1 MLGTMSRLWQTVRPI
16 RFRLYLGLLS
26 ALTASLVALM
36 IPQVLEYLVDQLAT
50 DAVAATIW
58 TGGAIV
64 LGLGVVEA
72 ALIWMRR
79 TFAVSPS
86 TTVEK
91 LIRVDFYRKVQN
103 MPVSFHDAWGSGQL
117 LSRMLTDI
125 NQIRRWIAF
134 GMIMAVTSAVT
145 IVVGMILLWRSSAI
159 LAIIF
164 FLAAVPVSVIAYR
177 FNRNFSILSRRSQ
190 DQNGDLATTIEQS
203 VQGIRVL
210 KAFGRGPTALDG
222 FTEQAEEL
230 RMTEVR
236 KATAIARFD
245 MFMFTLPELALGVAL
260 LVGLYQTA
268 NGAIS
273 TGQLASYFATATL
286 VVGPVRQLGML
297 LGQAVNATTA
307 LDRHYEV
314 MDETNRITSPEHPV
328 EVDTAHATGAV
339 RLQGVHFRFED
350 APDHVSD
357 VLDEVDL
364 EIRPGETMALV
375 GVTGSGKSTLLQLI
389 PRLYDV
395 TAGTITID
403 GVEIRD
409 MDLRDL
415 RTLTAF
421 AFEDATLFS
430 DSVRVNVLIGA
441 DQSLSEDEREELL
454 ELALRTA
461 DASFAFDLPEGVDTP
476 IGEEG
481 MSLSGGQ
488 RQRLALARAIAARP
502 AVLLLDD
509 PLSALDTKTE
519 ETVTSRLREVLDG
532 TTTLIVAHRTS
543 TVALADRVAL
553 LDRGRLVAVGT
564 HKEMM
569 ETSARYRW
577 VIANQEEEVRRDQD
591 IVTLTG
597 ELDLRAIQDAGGTD
611 DETPGTPPGPDRPA
625 GSDGPNGPGDA
636 DNPRRHEPT
645 VTAGIPSVG
654 GQSSEQTS
662 EQTSGEEGR

>member
-16 RFRLYLGLLS
+16 RFRLYLGLFS
-26 ALTASLVALM
+26 ALTASIVALM
-36 IPQVLEYLVDQLAT
+36 IPQVLEFIVNRLES

-64 LGLGVVEA
+64 LALGLVEA

-79 TFAVSPS
+79 TFAVAPS

-125 NQIRRWIAF
+125 SQIRRWIAF

-145 IVVGMILLWRSSAI
+145 VMVGMALLWRSSAI

-177 FNRNFSILSRRSQ
+177 FNRSFSVLSRRSQ

-210 KAFGRGPTALDG
+210 KAFGRGPSALEG

-230 RMTEVR
+230 RTTEVR

-245 MFMFTLPELALGVAL
+245 MFMFMLPELALGVAL
-260 LVGLYQTA
+260 LVGLHLTA
-268 NGAIS
+268 NGSIS

-307 LDRHYEV
+307 LDRHYDV
-314 MDETNRITSPEHPV
+314 MDAANRITSPQEPV
-328 EVDTAHATGAV
+328 AVDPARAVGAV
-339 RLQGVHFRFED
+339 RLDGLHFRYED
-350 APDHVSD
+350 APDHVND
-357 VLDEVDL
+357 VLDGVDL

-375 GVTGSGKSTLLQLI
+375 GVTGSGKSTLLQLV

-395 TAGTITID
+395 TAGAITID
-403 GVEIRD
+403 GVDVRE
-409 MDLRDL
+409 MDLITL
-415 RTLTAF
+415 RTLTAV

-430 DSVRVNVLIGA
+430 DSVRENVLLGA
-441 DQSLSEDEREELL
+441 AASLSEEEREQLL

-461 DASFAFDLPEGVDTP
+461 DATFAFDLPDGVDTP

-519 ETVTSRLREVLDG
+519 ETVTGRLREVLAG

-553 LDRGRLVAVGT
+553 LDHGRVITVGT
-564 HKEMM
+564 HTELMK
-569 ETSARYRW
+569 TSPRYRW

-591 IVTLTG
+591 IETLTG
-597 ELDLRAIQDAGGTD
+597 ELELSAIQQAASASDPDPSADPSSPDASG
-611 DETPGTPPGPDRPA
+611 EPPGASSGR
-625 GSDGPNGPGDA
+625 
-636 DNPRRHEPT
+636 EQT
-645 VTAGIPSVG
+645 VTSGIPAVG
-654 GQSSEQTS
+654 GQST
-662 EQTSGEEGR
+662 EQTSGEEDR

>member
-16 RFRLYLGLLS
+16 RFRLYLGLFS
-26 ALTASLVALM
+26 ALTASIVALM
-36 IPQVLEYLVDQLAT
+36 IPQVLEFIVNRLES

-64 LGLGVVEA
+64 LALGLVEA

-79 TFAVSPS
+79 TFAVAPS

-125 NQIRRWIAF
+125 SQIRRWIAF

-145 IVVGMILLWRSSAI
+145 VMVGMALLWRSSAI

-177 FNRNFSILSRRSQ
+177 FNRSFSVLSRRSQ

-210 KAFGRGPTALDG
+210 KAFGRGPSALEG

-230 RMTEVR
+230 RTTEVR

-245 MFMFTLPELALGVAL
+245 MFMFMLPELALGAAL
-260 LVGLYQTA
+260 LVGLHLTA
-268 NGAIS
+268 NGSIS

-307 LDRHYEV
+307 LDRHYDV
-314 MDETNRITSPEHPV
+314 MDAANRITSPQEPV
-328 EVDTAHATGAV
+328 AVDPARAVGAV
-339 RLQGVHFRFED
+339 RLDGLHFRYED
-350 APDHVSD
+350 APDHVND
-357 VLDEVDL
+357 VLDGVDL

-375 GVTGSGKSTLLQLI
+375 GVTGSGKSTLLQLV

-395 TAGTITID
+395 TAGAITID
-403 GVEIRD
+403 GVDVRE
-409 MDLRDL
+409 MDLITL
-415 RTLTAF
+415 RTLTAV

-430 DSVRVNVLIGA
+430 DSVRENVLLGA
-441 DQSLSEDEREELL
+441 AASLSEEEREQLL

-461 DASFAFDLPEGVDTP
+461 DATFAFDLPDGVDTP

-519 ETVTSRLREVLDG
+519 ETVTGRLREVLAG

-553 LDRGRLVAVGT
+553 LDHGRVITVGT
-564 HKEMM
+564 HTELMK
-569 ETSARYRW
+569 TSPRYRW

-591 IVTLTG
+591 IETLTG
-597 ELDLRAIQDAGGTD
+597 ELELSAIQQAASAADPSAGASSSDPSADPSSPDASGEPPGASSGREQTV
-611 DETPGTPPGPDRPA
+611 TSGTPA
-625 GSDGPNGPGDA
+625 
-636 DNPRRHEPT
+636 
-645 VTAGIPSVG
+645 VG
-654 GQSSEQTS
+654 GQST
-662 EQTSGEEGR
+662 EQTSGEEDR

>member
-26 ALTASLVALM
+26 ALTASIVALM
-36 IPQVLEYLVDQLAT
+36 IPQVLEFIVNRLES

-64 LGLGVVEA
+64 LALGLVEA

-79 TFAVSPS
+79 TFAVAPS

-125 NQIRRWIAF
+125 SQIRRWIAF

-145 IVVGMILLWRSSAI
+145 VMVGMALLWRSSAI

-177 FNRNFSILSRRSQ
+177 FNRSFSVLSRRSQ

-210 KAFGRGPTALDG
+210 KAFGRGPSALEG

-230 RMTEVR
+230 RTTEVR

-245 MFMFTLPELALGVAL
+245 MFMFMLPELALGAAL
-260 LVGLYQTA
+260 LVGLHLTA
-268 NGAIS
+268 NGSIS

-307 LDRHYEV
+307 LDRHYDV
-314 MDETNRITSPEHPV
+314 MDAANRITSPQEPV
-328 EVDTAHATGAV
+328 AVDPARAVGAV
-339 RLQGVHFRFED
+339 RLDGLHFRYED
-350 APDHVSD
+350 APDHVND
-357 VLDEVDL
+357 VLDGVDL

-375 GVTGSGKSTLLQLI
+375 GVTGSGKSTLLQLV

-395 TAGTITID
+395 TAGAITID
-403 GVEIRD
+403 GVDVRE
-409 MDLRDL
+409 MDLITL
-415 RTLTAF
+415 RTLTAV

-430 DSVRVNVLIGA
+430 DSVRENVLLGA
-441 DQSLSEDEREELL
+441 AASLSEEEREQLL

-461 DASFAFDLPEGVDTP
+461 DATFAFDLPDGVGTP

-519 ETVTSRLREVLDG
+519 ETVTGRLREVLAG

-553 LDRGRLVAVGT
+553 LDHGRVITVGT
-564 HKEMM
+564 HTELMK
-569 ETSARYRW
+569 TSPRYRW

-591 IVTLTG
+591 IETLTG
-597 ELDLRAIQDAGGTD
+597 ELELSAIQQAASASEPSADPSSPDASG
-611 DETPGTPPGPDRPA
+611 EPPGASSGR
-625 GSDGPNGPGDA
+625 
-636 DNPRRHEPT
+636 EQT
-645 VTAGIPSVG
+645 VTSGIPAVG
-654 GQSSEQTS
+654 GQST
-662 EQTSGEEGR
+662 EQTSGEEDR

>member
-16 RFRLYLGLLS
+16 RFRLYLGLFS
-26 ALTASLVALM
+26 ALTASIVALM
-36 IPQVLEYLVDQLAT
+36 IPQVLEFIVNRLES

-64 LGLGVVEA
+64 LALGLVEA

-79 TFAVSPS
+79 TFAVAPS

-125 NQIRRWIAF
+125 SQIRRWIAF

-145 IVVGMILLWRSSAI
+145 VMVGMALLWRSSAI

-177 FNRNFSILSRRSQ
+177 FNRSFSVLSRRSQ

-210 KAFGRGPTALDG
+210 KAFGRGPSALEG

-230 RMTEVR
+230 RTTEVR

-245 MFMFTLPELALGVAL
+245 MFMFMLPELALGAAL
-260 LVGLYQTA
+260 LVGLHLTA
-268 NGAIS
+268 NGSIS

-307 LDRHYEV
+307 LDRHYDV
-314 MDETNRITSPEHPV
+314 MDAANRITSPQEPV
-328 EVDTAHATGAV
+328 AVDPARAVGAV
-339 RLQGVHFRFED
+339 RLDGLHFRYED
-350 APDHVSD
+350 APDHVND
-357 VLDEVDL
+357 VLDGVDL

-375 GVTGSGKSTLLQLI
+375 GVTGSGKSTLLQLV

-395 TAGTITID
+395 TAGAITID
-403 GVEIRD
+403 GVDVRE
-409 MDLRDL
+409 MDLITL
-415 RTLTAF
+415 RTLTAV

-430 DSVRVNVLIGA
+430 DSVRENVLLGA
-441 DQSLSEDEREELL
+441 AASLSEEEREQLL

-461 DASFAFDLPEGVDTP
+461 DATFAFDLPDGVDTP

-519 ETVTSRLREVLDG
+519 ETVTGRLREVLAG

-553 LDRGRLVAVGT
+553 LDHGRVITVGT
-564 HKEMM
+564 HTELMK
-569 ETSARYRW
+569 TSPRYRW

-591 IVTLTG
+591 IETLTG
-597 ELDLRAIQDAGGTD
+597 ELELSAIQQAASASEPSADPSSPDASGEPPGASSGREQTV
-611 DETPGTPPGPDRPA
+611 TSGTPA
-625 GSDGPNGPGDA
+625 
-636 DNPRRHEPT
+636 
-645 VTAGIPSVG
+645 VG
-654 GQSSEQTS
+654 GQST
-662 EQTSGEEGR
+662 EQTSGEEDR

>member
-16 RFRLYLGLLS
+16 RFRLYLGLFS
-26 ALTASLVALM
+26 ALTASIVALM
-36 IPQVLEYLVDQLAT
+36 IPQVLEFIVNRLES

-64 LGLGVVEA
+64 LALGLVEA

-79 TFAVSPS
+79 TFAVAPS

-125 NQIRRWIAF
+125 SQIRRWIAF

-145 IVVGMILLWRSSAI
+145 VMVGMALLWRSSAI

-177 FNRNFSILSRRSQ
+177 FNRSFSVLSRRSQ

-210 KAFGRGPTALDG
+210 KAFGRGPSALEG

-230 RMTEVR
+230 RTTEVR

-245 MFMFTLPELALGVAL
+245 MFMFMLPELALGAAL
-260 LVGLYQTA
+260 LVGLHLTA
-268 NGAIS
+268 NGSIS

-307 LDRHYEV
+307 LDRHYDV
-314 MDETNRITSPEHPV
+314 MDAANRITSPQEPV
-328 EVDTAHATGAV
+328 AVDPARAVGAV
-339 RLQGVHFRFED
+339 RLDGLHFRYED
-350 APDHVSD
+350 APDHVND
-357 VLDEVDL
+357 VLDGVDL

-375 GVTGSGKSTLLQLI
+375 GVTGSGKSTLLQLV

-395 TAGTITID
+395 TAGAITID
-403 GVEIRD
+403 GVDVRE
-409 MDLRDL
+409 MDLITL
-415 RTLTAF
+415 RTLTAV

-430 DSVRVNVLIGA
+430 DSVRENVLLGA
-441 DQSLSEDEREELL
+441 AASLSEEEREQLL

-461 DASFAFDLPEGVDTP
+461 DATFAFDLPDGVDTP

-519 ETVTSRLREVLDG
+519 ETVTGRLREVLAG

-553 LDRGRLVAVGT
+553 LDHGRVITVGT
-564 HKEMM
+564 HTELMK
-569 ETSARYRW
+569 TSPRYRW

-591 IVTLTG
+591 IETLTG
-597 ELDLRAIQDAGGTD
+597 ELELSAIQQAASASEPSAGASSSAPSAGRSSPDASGEPPGASSGREQTV
-611 DETPGTPPGPDRPA
+611 TSGTPA
-625 GSDGPNGPGDA
+625 
-636 DNPRRHEPT
+636 
-645 VTAGIPSVG
+645 VG
-654 GQSSEQTS
+654 GQST
-662 EQTSGEEGR
+662 EQTSGEEDR

>member
-16 RFRLYLGLLS
+16 RFRLYLGLFS
-26 ALTASLVALM
+26 ALTASIVALM
-36 IPQVLEYLVDQLAT
+36 IPQVLEFIVNRLES

-64 LGLGVVEA
+64 LALGLVEA

-79 TFAVSPS
+79 TFAVAPS

-125 NQIRRWIAF
+125 SQIRRWIAF

-145 IVVGMILLWRSSAI
+145 VMVGMALLWRSSAI

-177 FNRNFSILSRRSQ
+177 FNRSFSVLSRRSQ

-210 KAFGRGPTALDG
+210 KAFGRGPSALEG

-230 RMTEVR
+230 RTTEVR

-245 MFMFTLPELALGVAL
+245 MFMFMLPELALGVAL
-260 LVGLYQTA
+260 LVGLHLTA
-268 NGAIS
+268 NGSIS

-307 LDRHYEV
+307 LDRHYDV
-314 MDETNRITSPEHPV
+314 MDAANRITSPQEPV
-328 EVDTAHATGAV
+328 AVDPARAVGAV
-339 RLQGVHFRFED
+339 RLDGLHFRYED
-350 APDHVSD
+350 APDHVND
-357 VLDEVDL
+357 VLDGVDL

-375 GVTGSGKSTLLQLI
+375 GVTGSGKSTLLQLV

-395 TAGTITID
+395 TAGAITID
-403 GVEIRD
+403 GVDVRE
-409 MDLRDL
+409 MDLITL
-415 RTLTAF
+415 RTLTAV

-430 DSVRVNVLIGA
+430 DSVRENVLLGA
-441 DQSLSEDEREELL
+441 AASLSEEEREQLL

-461 DASFAFDLPEGVDTP
+461 DATFAFDLPDGVDTP

-519 ETVTSRLREVLDG
+519 ETVTGRLREVLAG

-553 LDRGRLVAVGT
+553 LDHGRVITVGT
-564 HKEMM
+564 HTELMK
-569 ETSARYRW
+569 TSPRYRW

-591 IVTLTG
+591 IETLTG
-597 ELDLRAIQDAGGTD
+597 ELELSAIQQAASASEPSADPSSPDASG
-611 DETPGTPPGPDRPA
+611 EPPGASSGR
-625 GSDGPNGPGDA
+625 
-636 DNPRRHEPT
+636 EQT
-645 VTAGIPSVG
+645 VTSGIPAVG
-654 GQSSEQTS
+654 GQST
-662 EQTSGEEGR
+662 EQTSGEEDR

>member
-1 MLGTMSRLWQTVRPI
+1 MLGTMRRLWQTVRPI

-26 ALTASLVALM
+26 AMTASIVALM
-36 IPQVLEYLVDQLAT
+36 IPQVLEFIVNRLGT
-50 DAVAATIW
+50 DATAATIW

-64 LGLGVVEA
+64 LALGIVEA
-72 ALIWMRR
+72 SLIWLRR
-79 TFAVSPS
+79 TFAVAPS

-91 LIRVDFYRKVQN
+91 QIRVNFYEKVQN
-103 MPVSFHDAWGSGQL
+103 LPVSFHDGWGSGQL
-117 LSRMLTDI
+117 LSRMMSDI

-134 GMIMAVTSAVT
+134 GMIMAVTNVVT
-145 IVVGMILLWRSSAI
+145 ISVGMVLLIRSSAV
-159 LAIIF
+159 LALIF
-164 FLAAVPVSVIAYR
+164 FLAAVPVTIIAYR
-177 FNRNFSILSRRSQ
+177 FNRSFSVLSRLSQ

-210 KAFGRGPTALDG
+210 KAFGRGPSALEG

-230 RMTEVR
+230 RRTEVR

-245 MFMFTLPELALGVAL
+245 MFMFMLPELALGVAL
-260 LVGLYQTA
+260 LVGLHLTA
-268 NGAIS
+268 SGQIT

-286 VVGPVRQLGML
+286 VVGPVRMLGML

-314 MDETNRITSPEHPV
+314 MDTANEITSREDAAPI
-328 EVDTAHATGAV
+328 DRTAAKGAV
-339 RLQGVHFRFED
+339 RFEGVHFRYQD
-350 APDHVSD
+350 APDHVLD
-357 VLDEVDL
+357 VIDGVDL

-375 GVTGSGKSTLLQLI
+375 GVTGSGKSTLLQLV

-395 TAGTITID
+395 TAGAITID
-403 GVEIRD
+403 GVDIRE
-409 MDLRDL
+409 MSLLDLRS
-415 RTLTAF
+415 LTAV

-430 DSVRVNVLIGA
+430 DSVRDNVLLGA
-441 DQSLSEDEREELL
+441 DPSLSEAEAEELL
-454 ELALRTA
+454 HLALRTA
-461 DASFAFDLPEGVDTP
+461 DASFALELPEGVDTR

-519 ETVTSRLREVLDG
+519 ETVTGRLREVLEG

-553 LDRGRLVAVGT
+553 LEGGRVVAVGT
-564 HKEMM
+564 HAELM
-569 ETSARYRW
+569 ESSARYRW
-577 VIANQEEEVRRDQD
+577 VIAHQAEERRRDQD
-591 IVTLTG
+591 IETLTG
-597 ELDLRAIQDAGGTD
+597 ELELRAIQ
-611 DETPGTPPGPDRPA
+611 
-625 GSDGPNGPGDA
+625 
-636 DNPRRHEPT
+636 
-645 VTAGIPSVG
+645 
-654 GQSSEQTS
+654 
-662 EQTSGEEGR
+662 EEGR

>member
-64 LGLGVVEA
+64 LGLGLLEA
-72 ALIWMRR
+72 SLIWLRR
-79 TFAVSPS
+79 TFAVAPS

-91 LIRVDFYRKVQN
+91 QIRVNFYEKIQN
-103 MPVSFHDAWGSGQL
+103 LPVSFHDGWGSGQL

-134 GMIMAVTSAVT
+134 GMIMAVTSSVT
-145 IVVGMILLWRSSAI
+145 VIVGMALLWRSSAI

-177 FNRNFSILSRRSQ
+177 FNRSFSVLSRTSQ

-210 KAFGRGPTALDG
+210 KAFGRGPSALEG

-230 RMTEVR
+230 RQTEVR

-245 MFMFTLPELALGVAL
+245 MFMFMLPELALGVAL
-260 LVGLYQTA
+260 VVGLYLTA
-268 NGAIS
+268 DDSI
-273 TGQLASYFATATL
+273 TRGQLASYFATATL

-314 MDETNRITSPEHPV
+314 MDTENRISSPVDPV
-328 EVDTAHATGAV
+328 PVNPAESLGAV
-339 RLQGVHFRFED
+339 RLEGVHFRYED
-350 APDHVSD
+350 APEHVPD
-357 VLDEVDL
+357 VLDGVDL

-375 GVTGSGKSTLLQLI
+375 GVTGSGKSTLLQLV

-395 TAGTITID
+395 TAGTISID
-403 GVEIRD
+403 GVDIRD
-409 MDLRDL
+409 MDLISL

-430 DSVRVNVLIGA
+430 DSVRENVLLGA
-441 DQSLSEDEREELL
+441 DTSLSDDEREQLL
-454 ELALRTA
+454 DLALRTA
-461 DASFAFDLPEGVDTP
+461 DSDFAFDLPDGVDTP

-488 RQRLALARAIAARP
+488 RQRLALARSIAARP

-519 ETVTSRLREVLDG
+519 ETVTGRLREVLEG

-543 TVALADRVAL
+543 TVALADRVAM
-553 LDRGRLVAVGT
+553 LDRGRVIEVGT
-564 HKEMM
+564 HSELLK
-569 ETSARYRW
+569 TSARYRW
-577 VIANQEEEVRRDQD
+577 VIANQEEEARRDQD
-591 IVTLTG
+591 IETLTG
-597 ELDLRAIQDAGGTD
+597 ELELSAIREAGADPSTA
-611 DETPGTPPGPDRPA
+611 PPG
-625 GSDGPNGPGDA
+625 GP
-636 DNPRRHEPT
+636 PRREET
-645 VTAGIPSVG
+645 ITAGIPAVG
-654 GQSSEQTS
+654 GQGTDHSR
-662 EQTSGEEGR
+662 EEEKR

>member
-1 MLGTMSRLWQTVRPI
+1 MSRLWQTVRPI
-16 RFRLYLGLLS
+16 RFRLYLGLFS
-26 ALTASLVALM
+26 ALTASIVALM
-36 IPQVLEYLVDQLAT
+36 IPQVLEFVVNRLET
-50 DAVAATIW
+50 DAVATTIW

-64 LGLGVVEA
+64 LALGLLEA
-72 ALIWMRR
+72 ALIWLRR
-79 TFAVSPS
+79 TFAVAPS

-91 LIRVDFYRKVQN
+91 QIRVDFYEKLQH
-103 MPVSFHDAWGSGQL
+103 MPVSFHDGWGSGQL
-117 LSRMLTDI
+117 LSRMLSDI

-134 GMIMAVTSAVT
+134 GMIMAVTSSVT
-145 IVVGMILLWRSSAI
+145 IIVGMALLWRSSGI

-177 FNRNFSILSRRSQ
+177 FNVSFSVLSRRAQ

-210 KAFGRGPTALDG
+210 KAFGRGPSALED

-230 RMTEVR
+230 RRTEVR

-245 MFMFTLPELALGVAL
+245 MSMFMLPELALGISL
-260 LVGLYQTA
+260 LAGLFLTA
-268 NGAIS
+268 NGSIS

-314 MDETNRITSPEHPV
+314 MDEANTITSPPDPTPV
-328 EVDTAHATGAV
+328 DPARAVGAV
-339 RLQGVHFRFED
+339 RLEGVHFRYQD
-350 APDHVSD
+350 APEHVSD
-357 VLDEVDL
+357 VLDGVTL

-375 GVTGSGKSTLLQLI
+375 GVTGSGKSTLLQLV

-395 TAGTITID
+395 TGGTLSID
-403 GVEIRD
+403 GVDIRD
-409 MDLRDL
+409 MDLITL
-415 RTLTAF
+415 RTLTAV

-430 DSVRVNVLIGA
+430 DSVRENVLLGA
-441 DQSLSEDEREELL
+441 DPELSDEEREQLL
-454 ELALRTA
+454 DLALRTA
-461 DASFAFDLPEGVDTP
+461 DAAFAFDLPEGVDTS

-488 RQRLALARAIAARP
+488 RQRLALARSIAAKP

-519 ETVTSRLREVLDG
+519 EIVTSRLREVLEG

-553 LDRGRLVAVGT
+553 LDRGRVVAVGT
-564 HKEMM
+564 HTELL
-569 ETSARYRW
+569 ESSPRYRW
-577 VIANQEEEVRRDQD
+577 VIANQQEEARRDQD

-597 ELDLRAIQDAGGTD
+597 ELELRAIQEAAAGDGSGT
-611 DETPGTPPGPDRPA
+611 ETSGDPADRSS
-625 GSDGPNGPGDA
+625 GES
-636 DNPRRHEPT
+636 T
-645 VTAGIPSVG
+645 VTAGTPAVG
-654 GQSSEQTS
+654 ARPPER
-662 EQTSGEEGR
+662 EDGEEQR

>member
-64 LGLGVVEA
+64 LGLGLLEA
-72 ALIWMRR
+72 SLIWLRR
-79 TFAVSPS
+79 TFAVAPS

-91 LIRVDFYRKVQN
+91 QIRVNFYEKIQN
-103 MPVSFHDAWGSGQL
+103 MPVSFHDGWGSGQL

-134 GMIMAVTSAVT
+134 GMIMAVTSSVT
-145 IVVGMILLWRSSAI
+145 VIVGMALLWRSSAI

-177 FNRNFSILSRRSQ
+177 FNRSFSVLSRTSQ

-210 KAFGRGPTALDG
+210 KAFGRGPSALEG

-230 RMTEVR
+230 RQTEVR

-245 MFMFTLPELALGVAL
+245 MFMFMLPELALGVAL
-260 LVGLYQTA
+260 LVGLYLTA
-268 NGAIS
+268 GGSIS

-314 MDETNRITSPEHPV
+314 MDEENRITSPEHPV
-328 EVDTAHATGAV
+328 RVDPARALGAV
-339 RLQGVHFRFED
+339 RLEGVHFRYED
-350 APDHVSD
+350 APEHVPD
-357 VLDEVDL
+357 VLDGVDL

-375 GVTGSGKSTLLQLI
+375 GVTGSGKSTLLQLV

-395 TAGTITID
+395 TGGTVTID
-403 GVEIRD
+403 GVDIRD
-409 MDLRDL
+409 MDLIAL
-415 RTLTAF
+415 RSLTAF

-430 DSVRVNVLIGA
+430 DSVRDNVLLGA
-441 DQSLSEDEREELL
+441 DPTLPEDEREQLL
-454 ELALRTA
+454 DLALITA
-461 DASFAFDLPEGVDTP
+461 DASFAFNLPEGVDTP

-488 RQRLALARAIAARP
+488 RQRLALARSIAAKP

-519 ETVTSRLREVLDG
+519 ETVTGRLREVLEG

-543 TVALADRVAL
+543 TVALADRVAM
-553 LDRGRLVAVGT
+553 LDHGRVIEVGT
-564 HKEMM
+564 HADLLK
-569 ETSARYRW
+569 TSPRYRW
-577 VIANQEEEVRRDQD
+577 VIANQEEEARRDQD
-591 IVTLTG
+591 IETLTG
-597 ELDLRAIQDAGGTD
+597 ELELSAIRDA
-611 DETPGTPPGPDRPA
+611 A
-625 GSDGPNGPGDA
+625 GEG
-636 DNPRRHEPT
+636 
-645 VTAGIPSVG
+645 
-654 GQSSEQTS
+654 EQ
-662 EQTSGEEGR
+662 R